1 MRVPGGG
8 WPLVGRDEELAAILD
23 AIDAAEMIGVVVAGE
38 AGVGKTRLA
47 REVLATASARGLATR
62 WVVATQA
69 ASTIPLGALAQLLPD
84 LGERT
89 PSQAQLLRS
98 AAAALQEQAGSR
110 RLVVGVDDA
119 HLLDDS
125 SAALLHQLAAAPKVF
140 VLATLR
146 SGEPVP
152 DPILALW
159 KDGLAERL
167 ELQALSRREVE
178 QLVCAVLGGR
188 VDGLTLHRLWTATLG
203 NSLLLRE
210 LLLAGREHGEL
221 GQRGGVWRWTGAI
234 GATSRLGDMVEARLG
249 RLEGAQRAVLE
260 LVAAGEPIG
269 PMVVEQSASPGV
281 LEALERRSLIVV
293 EQHGRRFE
301 VRPAHPLYGD
311 VLRRRTPVLRAQ
323 AVHGQLAD
331 AVEAVGMRRREDLL
345 RVATWRLASA
355 RPARPDLLTTAARR
369 ASNADDVLAERLA
382 RAAVEAGGGIEAG
395 IVLGRALNG
404 QRRYQEAERVLAG
417 LTGLART
424 EQQLADL
431 AIERADT
438 LRPMH
443 RYAEAT
449 AELRATA
456 AAVAARGPRDR
467 LAAALAKS
475 LIFDGDVGRAL
486 EMALAVL
493 ADEQADEPAFAQAIW
508 IAAWALVLVGRASEA
523 IAVVNLRERLGDRW
537 KNEAPWSHAMIECMG
552 VSASLSLGRFD
563 EAEATA
569 EAGYRD
575 SLRDQWAWGVK
586 FWALELM
593 NVALARGCVRT
604 AVQWGQ
610 ENLAQV
616 PAAGDATLPHLNLVV
631 PLALAGDLE
640 GAEAAFARAEVV
652 RFQRSRLA
660 LLEVEQARRWI
671 EAGQGSLSSAITLAL
686 RAADLAESM
695 GANDSCAIALH
706 DAARFGGATQVAGR
720 LRALAKRVD
729 SPVAPLYA
737 AHAAALTAM
746 DGMALD
752 ELAISFERVGAML
765 LAAEASAEATVAH
778 RGAGRDLASR
788 LSAARASM
796 LADRCEG
803 AQTPALRLLQ
813 QPPSLTPREREIA
826 GLVAAGLSNR
836 MIAERLVV
844 SVRTVD
850 NHLQHVFDK
859 LGVRNRR
866 ELGGLISTS
875 AASDR
880 ARSSE

>member
-1 MRVPGGG
+1 MRVPRGA
-8 WPLVGRDEELAAILD
+8 WPLVGRNEELAAILE
-23 AIDAAEMIGVVVAGE
+23 AIGATERIGVVVAGE

-47 REVLATASARGLATR
+47 REVLAMARARGLATR
-62 WVVATQA
+62 WAVATQA
-69 ASTIPLGALAQLLPD
+69 AATIPLGALAQLLPD

-89 PSQAQLLRS
+89 PSQAQLLRG

-110 RLVVGVDDA
+110 RLVLGVDDA

-125 SAALLHQLAAAPKVF
+125 SAALVQQLAAAPHVF

-146 SGEPVP
+146 SGEPAP
-152 DPILALW
+152 DPIIALW

-178 QLVCAVLGGR
+178 QLVCSVLGGR
-188 VDGLTLHRLWTATLG
+188 VDGLTLHRLWRATLG
-203 NSLLLRE
+203 NNLLLRE
-210 LLLAGREHGEL
+210 LLLAGREDGEL
-221 GQRGGVWRWTGAI
+221 IYRDGVWRWTGAI

-249 RLEGAQRAVLE
+249 RLDGTQRAVLE
-260 LVAAGEPIG
+260 LVAAGEPLG

-293 EQHGRRFE
+293 ERHGRRLE
-301 VRPAHPLYGD
+301 VRLAHPLYGD
-311 VLRRRTPVLRAQ
+311 VLRRRTPFLRTR
-323 AVHGQLAD
+323 AVCGQLAD

-345 RVATWRLASA
+345 RVATWRLATA
-355 RPARPDLLTTAARR
+355 RPARPELLTAAARR
-369 ASNADDVLAERLA
+369 AGCADDVLAERLA

-395 IVLGRALNG
+395 IVLGRALHS
-404 QRRYQEAERVLAG
+404 QRRYQEAERALAD
-417 LTGLART
+417 LADMAAT
-424 EQQLADL
+424 EQQLAEL

-456 AAVAARGPRDR
+456 AAVAAPGPRNR
-467 LAAALAKS
+467 LATALAKS

-486 EMALAVL
+486 EMASAVL
-493 ADEQADEPAFAQAIW
+493 ANEQADEPAFAQAIW

-523 IAVVNLRERLGDRW
+523 IAVVGLRERLGDRW
-537 KNEAPWSHAMIECMG
+537 KDEAPWSHAMIECRRVG
-552 VSASLSLGRFD
+552 AWLSLGRFD

-569 EAGYRD
+569 GAGYRE

-593 NVALARGCVRT
+593 NVALARGRVRT
-604 AVQWGQ
+604 AVRWGQ

-640 GAEAAFARAEVV
+640 GAEAAFARAEVA
-652 RFQRSRLA
+652 RFRHSRLA

-671 EAGQGSLSSAITLAL
+671 EAGQGSLSSAITLAI

-706 DAARFGGATQVAGR
+706 DAARLGGAAQVAER
-720 LRALAKRVD
+720 LGALAKRVD
-729 SPVAPLYA
+729 SPVVPLYA
-737 AHAAALTAM
+737 AHATALARM
-746 DGMALD
+746 SGAALD
-752 ELAISFERVGAML
+752 ELAISFEGIGAML
-765 LAAEASAEATVAH
+765 LAAEASAEATLAH
-778 RGAGRDLASR
+778 RGAGHHQASR

-796 LADRCEG
+796 LAGRCEG

-866 ELGGLISTS
+866 QLGTLISAGATS
-875 AASDR
+875 DPAW
-880 ARSSE
+880 SSG